1 MKFSDLT
8 GMAFSGLW
16 RRKLRTSLTVLA
28 VVIGATLVA
37 LVIALG
43 SGLQSFVVGQFGL
56 SFPETAVLASSN
68 PDLNVFGHGEGP
80 QEISTSET
88 EVIEPFS
95 TADLELLKAIPG
107 VDRVDYLA
115 NVSARF
121 VQPEGSDKIYT
132 VNVNGVPEY
141 EATVRP
147 LFSGSHFSDSDSG
160 VCLLAYDYIEA
171 FGWEDASAIGKTVSI
186 NVGKLNAYDSRTQDY
201 IFTVVGVIDKSLS
214 SAEVL
219 IPLSDAIDMARFY
232 QNNPLRYSEEQPGFV
247 LQLKAA
253 DVTQLDAIA
262 ASVEALGF
270 GATTPEDILAQINS
284 VFGVIQTGLAAFG
297 VIALVVASIGIINTL
312 LMAIHERTREIG
324 VMKAVGATRNI
335 IRLLFTTEGAA
346 LGFLGGAIG
355 GGLALLF
362 GYILNFVGART
373 FLSDFPGFELTHF
386 PLWLIPSVIALTTL
400 VSLLAGLYPAN
411 RAAGL
416 DPVQALS
423 YE

>member
-1 MKFSDLT
+1 
-8 GMAFSGLW
+8 MAFSGLW

-68 PDLNVFGHGEGP
+68 SDLNVFGGGDGP
-80 QEISTSET
+80 EEISTSET
-88 EVIEPFS
+88 EIIEPFS
-95 TADLELLKAIPG
+95 AAGLEALRAIPG
-107 VDRVDYLA
+107 VERVDYLA
-115 NVSARF
+115 NVSARY
-121 VQPEGSDKIYT
+121 VQPEGSDRLYT
-132 VNVNGVPEY
+132 VNVNGVPDY
-141 EATVRP
+141 EAAVRP
-147 LFSGSHFSDSDSG
+147 LFAGSYFSDSDAG

-171 FGWEDASAIGKTVSI
+171 FGWDENSAVGETVSI
-186 NVGKLNAYDSRTQDY
+186 NVGKLNAYDLRTQDY
-201 IFTVVGVIDKSLS
+201 TFTVVGVIDKSLS
-214 SAEVL
+214 SAEIL
-219 IPLSDAIDMARFY
+219 IPLSDSIDMARFY
-232 QNNPLRYSEEQPGFV
+232 QDNPLRYSEEQPGFV

-253 DVTQLDAIA
+253 DVTRVDAIA

-270 GATTPEDILAQINS
+270 GATTPEEILAQINS

-324 VMKAVGATRNI
+324 VMKAVGATRNT

-411 RAAGL
+411 RAASL